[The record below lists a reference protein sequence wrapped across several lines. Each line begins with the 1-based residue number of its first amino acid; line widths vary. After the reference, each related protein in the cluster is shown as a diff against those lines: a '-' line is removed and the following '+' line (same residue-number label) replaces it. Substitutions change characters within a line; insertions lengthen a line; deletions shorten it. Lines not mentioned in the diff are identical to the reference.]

1 MKKNILVILY
11 VILTIAGIVL
21 MKFGGNTGTI
31 TLENATFSF
40 SMSFISLF
48 GFICYIASFLLFTN
62 IVVKFNL
69 SYIIPITAG
78 IVQVLTLLSGYI
90 VFNEEK
96 SINGIIG
103 IALVI
108 VGIVIMNIKE
118 KVKVKQI
125 SE

>member
-11 VILTIAGIVL
+11 VILTIAGLVL

-48 GFICYIASFLLFTN
+48 GFICYIASFL
-62 IVVKFNL
+62 L